1 MTYAFATRP
10 LLPLLFLSAIAWSA
24 APCRGQ
30 EQPAEQRTEEQ
41 RSETILEVIRLNHTP
56 ADNVVQTLNIVL
68 PHEMSRRMR
77 IASDPVN
84 NSILIHAPADRVQ
97 YAKEIISKMDVPQ
110 PDQELK
116 IFSLRYIEAK
126 KASEM
131 LPQIV
136 NHAYA
141 VADPNANRLLV
152 RGKASDLAT
161 VEALLQAIDVAP
173 SPVAGDV
180 RLRLVWLVAHLPHE
194 EAPPAPPDLGEVV
207 HELEK
212 HGIENLKVATQT
224 IIKVSR
230 KPQSNFSAQGTTRLA
245 EPCQL
250 ILNGQ
255 VVSSEGEALT
265 LSIQID
271 ACEQDGLREGGRS
284 QGRPLCRLS
293 SELTLTP
300 GHSVVLGV
308 TPINAMTSVFVV
320 QLLEAPAAK
329 KPSAEKPSADKP
341 AAKKP
346 SDDKPSAD
354 KPSAGKPAA
363 EPKGR

>member
-1 MTYAFATRP
+1 
-10 LLPLLFLSAIAWSA
+10 
-24 APCRGQ
+24 
-30 EQPAEQRTEEQ
+30 
-41 RSETILEVIRLNHTP
+41 
-56 ADNVVQTLNIVL
+56 
-68 PHEMSRRMR
+68 MR

-84 NSILIHAPADRVQ
+84 NSILIYAPADRLQ
-97 YAKEIISKMDVPQ
+97 SAKEIIRMMDVPQ
-110 PDQELK
+110 PDQEVR
-116 IFSLRYIEAK
+116 IFSLQHIEAK

-131 LPQIV
+131 LAYMV
-136 NHAYA
+136 NQAY
-141 VADPNANRLLV
+141 VVTDPNANRLLV
-152 RGKASDLAT
+152 KAKASDLAT
-161 VEALLQAIDVAP
+161 VEALLQAIDIAP

-180 RLRLVWLVAHLPHE
+180 RVRLVWLVADLPHE

-207 HELEK
+207 RELEK
-212 HGIENLKVATQT
+212 HGLENLKVATQT

-230 KPQSNFSAQGTTRLA
+230 KPRSNFSAQGTTRLA

-250 ILNGQ
+250 LLNGQ
-255 VVSSEGEALT
+255 VVGGEGEALT

-271 ACEQDGLREGGRS
+271 ARDRLDVVRGRGGSRGEQ
-284 QGRPLCRLS
+284 LCHLA

-329 KPSAEKPSADKP
+329 KPSA
-341 AAKKP
+341 
-346 SDDKPSAD
+346 
-354 KPSAGKPAA
+354 GKAAA